1 VVHESQ
7 TVAQEAV
14 VANIGRK
21 VMWAVAG
28 GVASKVARN
37 MTRKAMT
44 REGGAP
50 RLPRTLQRRKGMEM
64 ALVMAMA
71 GGALMA
77 MQDVLSEQ
85 GKAAARAKPRA
96 QLA

>member
-1 VVHESQ
+1 
-7 TVAQEAV
+7 

-21 VMWAVAG
+21 VMWAVVG

-44 REGGAP
+44 RENGLP
-50 RLPRTLQRRKGMEM
+50 RLPPRVQKRRGLET

-77 MQDVLSEQ
+77 VTDVLSEQ
-85 GKAAARAKPRA
+85 GKAAARAKQQPR
-96 QLA
+96 LA